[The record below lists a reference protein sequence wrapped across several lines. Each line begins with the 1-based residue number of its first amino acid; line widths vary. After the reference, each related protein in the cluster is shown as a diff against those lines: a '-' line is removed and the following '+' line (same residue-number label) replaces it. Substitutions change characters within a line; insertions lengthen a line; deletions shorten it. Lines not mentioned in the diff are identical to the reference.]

1 MDKDLFIPKSK
12 KRKIDDIN
20 NNNEEHILKKKKI
33 EITKDIDL
41 LISNSKVVKF
51 AENGRFSMRNKNDY
65 SINNNK
71 STIIENLPESMKY
84 DLNKIIPERENH
96 NSLLLDNTNSKWGP
110 LKHNLAFSENNNP
123 HIVKIIPQ
131 GFQDILPTKEILEI
145 AIPQCKNEYNIMTE
159 KNKDNID
166 EKIIKEE
173 EKNEIIIKKE
183 TTPIINI
190 KDSES
195 LTINK
200 ITILNVEG
208 INFTYTFSNRLSQS
222 KIKSTIKAYT
232 EFTLQL
238 KEEFFKDNEL
248 FNKDLNTNINK
259 TELFKK
265 LTDQYEEQYKE
276 KNKINSKK
284 ASKDIKYSL
293 PELTR
298 SYIKQFRFPPRI
310 DKGERLC
317 IRNNSCLFNTFES
330 FQSTK
335 DNNYIGREF
344 LLPRENDIFKSTK
357 KLPEIIGPCID
368 CLLYEWS
375 NKYNI
380 DVLQKNQTPK
390 RSINTFRV
398 KVEPG
403 EYNSKTCH
411 PKKLLNGQL
420 TGFYGWVP
428 AYGSHLRAFIT
439 EKKYE
444 ELSDGSLKYDEIPIS
459 YLAEVNTDF
468 RKSLVK

>member
-1 MDKDLFIPKSK
+1 MDKDIFIPKTK
-12 KRKIDDIN
+12 KRKNDV
-20 NNNEEHILKKKKI
+20 NNNEEHVLKKKKI
-33 EITKDIDL
+33 EITKDIGL

-51 AENGRFSMRNKNDY
+51 AENGRLSMRDPKNDY
-65 SINNNK
+65 SISNNK
-71 STIIENLPESMKY
+71 STSIENLPESMKY
-84 DLNKIIPERENH
+84 DLDKIIPERENH

-131 GFQDILPTKEILEI
+131 GFQDILPTKQILEI
-145 AIPQCKNEYNIMTE
+145 AIPQCKNEYNIMIE
-159 KNKDNID
+159 KNKEDKNN
-166 EKIIKEE
+166 EKLKEE
-173 EKNEIIIKKE
+173 LNEIKKE
-183 TTPIINI
+183 EITTNNNI
-190 KDSES
+190 TKEQES
-195 LTINK
+195 LSINK
-200 ITILNVEG
+200 ITILNVDG

-232 EFTLQL
+232 QFTLQL

-265 LTDQYEEQYKE
+265 LTDQYELQYKE

-344 LLPRENDIFKSTK
+344 LLPRENEIFKTTK
-357 KLPEIIGPCID
+357 KYPEIIGPCID

-439 EKKYE
+439 EKRFE
-444 ELSDGSLKYDEIPIS
+444 ELSDGSLKYDELPIS